1 LLHDGLFFDM
11 LSLNKGSS
19 FLWYASI
26 N

>member
-26 N
+26 S